1 MTMNTLAAILTSIV
15 AACVLLGGGYTIMSK
30 LDTSLEIAMAN
41 QTILQSNVLVVQQ
54 IKEDISG
61 IEIDIAALQN
71 DTALV
76 LYVDEEEGYM
86 IQKLSAEFNF
96 MVVKVPFVKTKFATT
111 DVNPSRIALIEDK

>member
-1 MTMNTLAAILTSIV
+1 MSMNTIAALLTSIV
-15 AACVLLGGGYTIMSK
+15 AACVLLGGGYAILAK
-30 LDTSLEIAMAN
+30 LDNSLEIALAN
-41 QTILQSNVLVVQQ
+41 QMILQSNVLVVQQ

-76 LYVDEEEGYM
+76 LYVDENEGYM

-96 MVVKVPFVKTKFATT
+96 MVVKVPFIKTNFAAT
-111 DVNPSRIALIEDK
+111 DAYPSALAQTQK